1 MTEEASRSWR
11 QRIRGYFQ
19 IGEKGVIHWPF
30 LLYLSFLALIMLYSA
45 HSADRKVYRIHDLN
59 LRIKELKSEFI
70 SYRTEVMNRT
80 KLSVISE
87 EAAELGLAQDREGL
101 YLITVNE

>member
-1 MTEEASRSWR
+1 MSGAEKKSWS
-11 QRIRGYFQ
+11 QRIRSYFQ

-30 LLYLSFLALIMLYSA
+30 LLYLSFLALIMVYSA

-59 LRIKELKSEFI
+59 VRIKELKSEFI

-80 KLSVISE
+80 KLSAISE
-87 EAAELGLAQDREGL
+87 DAAELGLKQDREGL
-101 YLITVNE
+101 YLIVVKE